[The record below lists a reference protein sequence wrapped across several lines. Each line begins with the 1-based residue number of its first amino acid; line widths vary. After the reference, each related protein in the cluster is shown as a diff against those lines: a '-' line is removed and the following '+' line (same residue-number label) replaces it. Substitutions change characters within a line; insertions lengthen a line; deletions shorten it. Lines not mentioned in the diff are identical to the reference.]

1 MTGFKAKKCWLY
13 YAEMQGQ
20 AFMDSLR
27 FIPWLIGVIL
37 VATLLLGG
45 YEYLSILQ
53 STNGRSSSHRWITGR
68 WFIIALVGLV
78 FIAFTA
84 LFLVSLTSP

>member
-1 MTGFKAKKCWLY
+1 
-13 YAEMQGQ
+13 
-20 AFMDSLR
+20 MDLLR

-37 VATLLLGG
+37 VVVLLLGG
-45 YEYLSILQ
+45 YEYLSTLQ
-53 STNGRSSSHRWITGR
+53 SINGHSSGGSWVPGK

-84 LFLVSLTSP
+84 LFLVSLLSF